1 MRPAAFSGAIC
12 GGRLLQRVATPGDLP
27 ATGNFSPDASQPEAL
42 NRHTADHPRHRE
54 QTVSNARAADL
65 PREIPAILQA
75 LAEVERTI
83 AAHDFDRTLYHLV
96 KLRASQIN
104 RCGFCIKLHIREAR
118 EDGET
123 NERLERV
130 IVFDQVDDFS
140 EREKAALAWT
150 EALTVLD
157 RKTDLAAL
165 RTRLR
170 QSFTEKEIG
179 TLTAITAM
187 INLWNRIQI
196 SSH

>member
-1 MRPAAFSGAIC
+1 VVAGYSSASSRQVTSSPAISRRP
-12 GGRLLQRVATPGDLP
+12 
-27 ATGNFSPDASQPEAL
+27 NKFSPDASQPATL
-42 NRHTADHPRHRE
+42 NRQTADHPRHRE
-54 QTVSNARAADL
+54 QIVNNARAADL
-65 PREIPAILQA
+65 PREIPAILQS
-75 LAEVERTI
+75 LTEVERTI
-83 AAHDFDRTLYHLV
+83 AAHGFDRTIYHLV

-170 QSFTEKEIG
+170 QSFTEKEIA